1 MLDDKIF
8 LAIMGATSLYLLY
21 IVFYAIYLIDKIA
34 T

>member
-8 LAIMGATSLYLLY
+8 LIIMGTTALYLLY
-21 IVFYAIYLIDKIA
+21 IVFQAIYLIGEIA